1 MSLLPQGGPAR
12 QALSTAKR
20 IVVKAGSNVVIRP
33 DGAPALSRLFALM
46 ETLASLRKEGKE
58 VLLVS
63 SGAVGLGVQA
73 LGLKKKPSHLDLK
86 QACAAVGQGRLM
98 ALYQEGFSR
107 LGIEA
112 AQVLLTEEDFSNR
125 RRYLNLRATLDR
137 ILALGAI
144 PVINENDTVST
155 QELESDDP
163 QRPWEK
169 SVFGDND
176 KLSALVASKMDADL
190 LVILSDVDGLFT
202 ANPQVDPGAR
212 LVPEVLAITAELEAS
227 ASGTSS
233 RGRGGM
239 ATKLAAARIAT
250 SSGAWTVV
258 ASGTRDGVLQRVMA
272 GEIEGTLFHPGPR
285 LRGRQR
291 WVAFA
296 SNPAGR
302 IQVNDGARD
311 ALLAG
316 KASLLSAGVLRL
328 QGDFQADDVV
338 AIADAQGHEFA
349 RGVAQ
354 MDRLSAE
361 ALVGAPGKP
370 RVIVHRDTLALGER
384 D

>member
-1 MSLLPQGGPAR
+1 MGRAGLA
-12 QALSTAKR
+12 AAKR

-33 DGAPALSRLFALM
+33 DGTPALSRLFALM
-46 ETLASLRKEGKE
+46 ETLAALRKEGRE

-73 LGLKKKPSHLDLK
+73 LGLKRRPAHLDLK

-107 LGIEA
+107 LGVEA

-125 RRYLNLRATLDR
+125 KRYLNLRATLDR

-163 QRPWEK
+163 ARPWEK
-169 SVFGDND
+169 AVFGDND

-202 ANPQVDPGAR
+202 ANPQADPEAH
-212 LVPEVLAITAELEAS
+212 LVPEVLAITPELEGT

-250 SSGAWTVV
+250 SSGAWTVI
-258 ASGTRDGVLQRVMA
+258 ASGVREGVLPRVLA
-272 GEIEGTLFHPGPR
+272 GEEEGTLFHPGPR

-296 SNPAGR
+296 STPTGR

-316 KASLLSAGVLRL
+316 KASLLSAGVLAF
-328 QGDFQADDVV
+328 QGEFQAEDVV
-338 AIADAQGHEFA
+338 AIADAAGHEFA

-354 MDRLSAE
+354 MDRLAAE
-361 ALVGAPGKP
+361 ALLGASGKP
-370 RVIVHRDTLALGER
+370 KVLVHRDTLALGER
-384 D
+384 N

>member
-1 MSLLPQGGPAR
+1 MGREAV
-12 QALSTAKR
+12 AAAKR

-33 DGAPALSRLFALM
+33 DGTPALSRLFALM
-46 ETLASLRKEGKE
+46 ETLAALRREGRE

-63 SGAVGLGVQA
+63 SGAVGLGLQA
-73 LGLKKKPSHLDLK
+73 LGLKRKPAGLDFK

-98 ALYQEGFSR
+98 ALYQDGFSR
-107 LGIEA
+107 LGVEA

-125 RRYLNLRATLDR
+125 KRYLNLRATLDR

-155 QELESDDP
+155 QELESEDP

-190 LVILSDVDGLFT
+190 LVILSDVDGLYT
-202 ANPQVDPGAR
+202 ANPQLDPGAQ
-212 LVPEVLAITAELEAS
+212 LVPEVLAITPELEAS
-227 ASGTSS
+227 AAGTSS
-233 RGRGGM
+233 WGRGGM
-239 ATKLAAARIAT
+239 GTKLAAARIAT

-258 ASGTRDGVLQRVMA
+258 ASGTREGVLPRVLA
-272 GEIEGTLFHPGPR
+272 GELEGTLFHPGPR

-296 SNPAGR
+296 SAPAGR

-316 KASLLSAGVLRL
+316 KASLLSAGVVGLE
-328 QGDFQADDVV
+328 GDFQAEDVV
-338 AIADAQGHEFA
+338 AIADGHGHEFA
-349 RGVAQ
+349 RGVVQ
-354 MDRLSAE
+354 MDRAAAE
-361 ALVGAPGKP
+361 ALLSTSGKP
-370 RVIVHRDTLALGER
+370 RVLVHRDTLALGER